1 MTAQEREALVDMV
14 EADYEA
20 MDQFEERFELL
31 RAFLV
36 STDDDVFRAVDALVD
51 LGV

>member
-1 MTAQEREALVDMV
+1 MTPDERAALIDMV

-20 MDQFEERFELL
+20 MDRYEERFELL
-31 RAFLV
+31 RALATTV
-36 STDDDVFRAVDALVD
+36 EGDWTDGVDALVD